1 MRLAAIGQS
10 MRLYDFARLHGSRV
24 MINERISRPLGLM
37 DGCQVYLSMFRYER
51 NGASGNEIVAS
62 TFGPENYRQIC
73 SATFYMDDTPG
84 SCAQVAKFLADR
96 NIDILNSVSIS
107 MISNVTMV
115 WKMLVDLSY
124 YGEVAQLKEEFEALR
139 RQKALAICNVEG
151 MEIEVSHIS
160 ERYTRGIVS
169 AGSNVKVKPRKNKAK
184 TVIRHGDLDLPK
196 DLMADLEGVEEGA
209 LVMMVADTDAWVLSL
224 SFLPKDTKLAEFE
237 ICIPD
242 KPGAVFEVTNALA
255 KADVNLLAL
264 YTRVLVYY
272 ERMTIRLVADVTRYE
287 GGGMALM
294 KELSVHLPKL
304 EGRYELLSLKE
315 LKV

>member
-10 MRLYDFARLHGSRV
+10 MRLYDFGRLHGSRV

-73 SATFYMDDTPG
+73 SATFYMNDAPG

-124 YGEVAQLKEEFEALR
+124 YGEVAQLKEEFEGLR
-139 RQKALAICNVEG
+139 RQKALAIANVDG
-151 MEIEVSHIS
+151 MEIEVSNIS

-184 TVIRHGDLDLPK
+184 TVIRHGDLEFPK
-196 DLMADLEGVEEGA
+196 DLMADLEGVDEGA

-237 ICIPD
+237 VCIPD

-255 KADVNLLAL
+255 KVDVNLLAL

-272 ERMTIRLVADVTRYE
+272 ERMTIRMVADVTKYE

-294 KELSVHLPKL
+294 NELSVHLPKL